1 MPHGQASRSGW
12 WRAHGGILQQTRV
25 PGYGRRESRFCMTR
39 SPSRY
44 NLLQVVYIKQKRGHM
59 ETKMTPQTNEA
70 TRILLVDDFQ
80 AFRDSV
86 RSLLEESPGYTV
98 VGEAEDG
105 LTAMQLAETLR
116 PDVVLMDVNISRL
129 DGVTATRQI
138 KALLPETSIIG
149 ISAAPTPYAREE
161 MLKAGARGFVQK
173 EQIPDELLAAIEQA
187 IRDRLLHL

>member
-1 MPHGQASRSGW
+1 MA
-12 WRAHGGILQQTRV
+12 AKN
-25 PGYGRRESRFCMTR
+25 
-39 SPSRY
+39 
-44 NLLQVVYIKQKRGHM
+44 NL
-59 ETKMTPQTNEA
+59 QTNEA
-70 TRILLVDDFQ
+70 TRVLVVDDFQ

-86 RSLLEESPGYTV
+86 RSLLEESPGYEV

-105 LTAMQLAETLR
+105 LTATQLAETLR

-149 ISAAPTPYAREE
+149 ISAAPAPYAREE

-173 EQIPDELLAAIEQA
+173 EQIPDELLSAIEQA

>member
-1 MPHGQASRSGW
+1 MA
-12 WRAHGGILQQTRV
+12 AKN
-25 PGYGRRESRFCMTR
+25 
-39 SPSRY
+39 
-44 NLLQVVYIKQKRGHM
+44 NL
-59 ETKMTPQTNEA
+59 QTNEA
-70 TRILLVDDFQ
+70 TRILLVDDFP
-80 AFRDSV
+80 AFRDGV
-86 RSLLEESPGYTV
+86 RSLLAESPGYEV

-105 LTAMQLAETLR
+105 LTATQLAETLR

-149 ISAAPTPYAREE
+149 ISAAPAPYAREE

>member
-1 MPHGQASRSGW
+1 MIFGHFGTACG
-12 WRAHGGILQQTRV
+12 V
-25 PGYGRRESRFCMTR
+25 PEEN
-39 SPSRY
+39 PRY
-44 NLLQVVYIKQKRGHM
+44 
-59 ETKMTPQTNEA
+59 E
-70 TRILLVDDFQ
+70 
-80 AFRDSV
+80 
-86 RSLLEESPGYTV
+86 V

-105 LTAMQLAETLR
+105 LTATQLAETLR

-149 ISAAPTPYAREE
+149 ISAVPTPYAREE

-173 EQIPDELLAAIEQA
+173 EHISDELLAAIEQA

>member
-1 MPHGQASRSGW
+1 MA
-12 WRAHGGILQQTRV
+12 AKNNLQTNAATRV
-25 PGYGRRESRFCMTR
+25 
-39 SPSRY
+39 
-44 NLLQVVYIKQKRGHM
+44 LV
-59 ETKMTPQTNEA
+59 
-70 TRILLVDDFQ
+70 VDDFQ

-86 RSLLEESPGYTV
+86 RSLLEESPGYEV

-105 LTAMQLAETLR
+105 LTATQLAETLR

-149 ISAAPTPYAREE
+149 ISAAPAPYAREE

-173 EQIPDELLAAIEQA
+173 EQIPDELLSAIEQA
-187 IRDRLLHL
+187 IRDRLLHF

>member
-1 MPHGQASRSGW
+1 MA
-12 WRAHGGILQQTRV
+12 A
-25 PGYGRRESRFCMTR
+25 
-39 SPSRY
+39 
-44 NLLQVVYIKQKRGHM
+44 
-59 ETKMTPQTNEA
+59 KMTPQTNES
-70 TRILLVDDFQ
+70 TRVLLVDDFR

-86 RSLLEESPGYTV
+86 RSLLEENPRYEV

-105 LTAMQLAETLR
+105 LTATQLAETLR

-149 ISAAPTPYAREE
+149 ISAVPTPYAREE

-173 EQIPDELLAAIEQA
+173 EHISDELLASIEQA

>member
-1 MPHGQASRSGW
+1 MG
-12 WRAHGGILQQTRV
+12 
-25 PGYGRRESRFCMTR
+25 E
-39 SPSRY
+39 
-44 NLLQVVYIKQKRGHM
+44 
-59 ETKMTPQTNEA
+59 EMTPQTNEA
-70 TRILLVDDFQ
+70 TRVLLVDDFP

-86 RSLLEESPGYTV
+86 RSLLEESPGFEV

-105 LTAMQLAETLR
+105 LTATQLAETLR

-149 ISAAPTPYAREE
+149 ISAIPTAYAREE
-161 MLKAGARGFVQK
+161 MLKAGANGFVQK
-173 EQIPDELLAAIEQA
+173 EHIPDQLLGAIDRA

>member
-1 MPHGQASRSGW
+1 
-12 WRAHGGILQQTRV
+12 
-25 PGYGRRESRFCMTR
+25 
-39 SPSRY
+39 
-44 NLLQVVYIKQKRGHM
+44 M
-59 ETKMTPQTNEA
+59 EAKMTPQSNEA

-173 EQIPDELLAAIEQA
+173 EQIPDELLAAIEQT

>member
-1 MPHGQASRSGW
+1 M
-12 WRAHGGILQQTRV
+12 I
-25 PGYGRRESRFCMTR
+25 
-39 SPSRY
+39 
-44 NLLQVVYIKQKRGHM
+44 
-59 ETKMTPQTNEA
+59 
-70 TRILLVDDFQ
+70 FQ

-86 RSLLEESPGYTV
+86 RSLLEENPGYEV

-105 LTAMQLAETLR
+105 LTATQLAETLR

-149 ISAAPTPYAREE
+149 ISAVPIPYAREE
-161 MLKAGARGFVQK
+161 MLKAGASGFVQK
-173 EQIPDELLAAIEQA
+173 EHISDELLAAIEQA

>member
-1 MPHGQASRSGW
+1 MATKKDPQMNET
-12 WRAHGGILQQTRV
+12 TRV
-25 PGYGRRESRFCMTR
+25 
-39 SPSRY
+39 
-44 NLLQVVYIKQKRGHM
+44 
-59 ETKMTPQTNEA
+59 
-70 TRILLVDDFQ
+70 LLVDDFR

-86 RSLLEESPGYTV
+86 RSLIEESPGYEV

-105 LTAMQLAETLR
+105 LTATQLAETLR

-187 IRDRLLHL
+187 IRDRVLHL

>member
-1 MPHGQASRSGW
+1 MATKKDPQMNET
-12 WRAHGGILQQTRV
+12 TRV
-25 PGYGRRESRFCMTR
+25 
-39 SPSRY
+39 
-44 NLLQVVYIKQKRGHM
+44 
-59 ETKMTPQTNEA
+59 
-70 TRILLVDDFQ
+70 LLVDDFR

-86 RSLLEESPGYTV
+86 RSLLVESPGYEV

-105 LTAMQLAETLR
+105 LTATQLAETLR

>member
-1 MPHGQASRSGW
+1 MA
-12 WRAHGGILQQTRV
+12 A
-25 PGYGRRESRFCMTR
+25 
-39 SPSRY
+39 
-44 NLLQVVYIKQKRGHM
+44 
-59 ETKMTPQTNEA
+59 KMTPQTNES
-70 TRILLVDDFQ
+70 TRVLLVDDFR

-86 RSLLEESPGYTV
+86 RSLLEENPRYEV

-105 LTAMQLAETLR
+105 LTATQLAETLR
-116 PDVVLMDVNISRL
+116 SDLVLMDVNIPRL

-149 ISAAPTPYAREE
+149 ISAVPTPYAREE

-173 EQIPDELLAAIEQA
+173 EHIPDQLLAAIEQA

>member
-1 MPHGQASRSGW
+1 MA
-12 WRAHGGILQQTRV
+12 A
-25 PGYGRRESRFCMTR
+25 
-39 SPSRY
+39 
-44 NLLQVVYIKQKRGHM
+44 
-59 ETKMTPQTNEA
+59 KMTPQTNES
-70 TRILLVDDFQ
+70 TRVLLVDDFR

-86 RSLLEESPGYTV
+86 RSLLEENPRYEV

-105 LTAMQLAETLR
+105 LTVTQLAETLR

-149 ISAAPTPYAREE
+149 ISAVPTPYAREE

-173 EQIPDELLAAIEQA
+173 EHISDELLASIEQA

>member
-1 MPHGQASRSGW
+1 MA
-12 WRAHGGILQQTRV
+12 AKN
-25 PGYGRRESRFCMTR
+25 
-39 SPSRY
+39 
-44 NLLQVVYIKQKRGHM
+44 NL
-59 ETKMTPQTNEA
+59 QTNEA
-70 TRILLVDDFQ
+70 TRVLVVDDFQ

-86 RSLLEESPGYTV
+86 RSLLEESPGYEV

-149 ISAAPTPYAREE
+149 ISAVPTPYAQEE

-173 EQIPDELLAAIEQA
+173 EHIPDELLAAIEQA
-187 IRDRLLHL
+187 TRDRLLHL

>member
-1 MPHGQASRSGW
+1 MA
-12 WRAHGGILQQTRV
+12 AKN
-25 PGYGRRESRFCMTR
+25 
-39 SPSRY
+39 
-44 NLLQVVYIKQKRGHM
+44 NL
-59 ETKMTPQTNEA
+59 QTNEA
-70 TRILLVDDFQ
+70 TRVLVVDDFR

-86 RSLLEESPGYTV
+86 RSLLEESPGYEV

-105 LTAMQLAETLR
+105 LTATQLAETLR

-149 ISAAPTPYAREE
+149 ISAAPYAREE

-173 EQIPDELLAAIEQA
+173 EHIPDELLAAIEQA
-187 IRDRLLHL
+187 IRERLLHL